1 MTPDKGQRDRAIQ
14 DTNRSFV
21 VEASAGTGKTSTLIN
36 RILHLVLEK
45 GPDGPP
51 LRLSNIAA
59 ITFTEKAAGE
69 MKVKLRQELELLAS
83 ETETK
88 GERARQ
94 ALRDL
99 EVAAISTFHAFA
111 VSLLKERPVEAGLD
125 PRFAAIDGIQSELL
139 FQEVWE
145 GWLAEAIR
153 QRAEPVEKA
162 LRAGLRL
169 QALRDLA
176 RALRLNSLIVR
187 ELSPSIPPSDDQLR
201 KSLQALCAEGKA
213 YSKEIINSNDK
224 LVVVLEAALT
234 WLERE
239 IELDVHQSR
248 DREGAVGPSAK
259 GEVEGRVNVGRGRDH
274 GIPWNY
280 ASRGAKGN
288 WRGGRVT
295 VEKVHDFVRRVVEI
309 YRVPQQRLLYE
320 LDRWLVKEFLPVWDE
335 TKRSRGLLDFDDQLI
350 AARDLLKNNPAARRD
365 FQRQFATVLV
375 DEFQDTDAIQLQ
387 IVLLLS
393 STDLRENNPDHLR
406 PAPGRLFIV
415 GDPKQSI
422 YRFRGADIETY
433 LKVVDPERSGE
444 RGLERLELTTNFRSV
459 SSILRFVDCAF
470 SDVMKPPVDG
480 RYQPAYLSFGG
491 KGARSKE
498 EAAPA
503 VYILPPEPEEDTAK
517 NFIRREAARIAQIV
531 DHIHENE
538 DWRVS
543 ERAPGEPYQ
552 SEKERAAR
560 YGDIAILLPVL
571 TRVDILEDA
580 LREAEIPYILEGG
593 RFYYARSEVTAALT
607 ILRAVANPSDGVAL
621 YGALRSIF
629 FGLSD
634 EDLLR
639 AHADGLPLDYR
650 ENVPEN
656 SALAHPYTVLRE
668 LHARRHSRPASETL
682 EILLRETG
690 AREVLSSRSG
700 GLQSLANLNKLARTL
715 RARQE
720 ENTFSEVLD
729 VLSALD
735 EEGLAESESRVMEE
749 RSDAVRIM
757 SIHKAKGLDFPI
769 VIIGG
774 LGQERKHGPGSV
786 LADRHQKKFYAFSA
800 GRADSGWQSAGWSE
814 LAEVEKR
821 KEDAELVRLLYVALT
836 RARDHLV
843 LSTHRKLKTGGPA
856 KSFEGTRLQ
865 PLAELVSDL
874 APDKMTLARVLH
886 FQALRPKQKAFR
898 FDVAARPADWTDTL
912 RQGYASVRRLTAET
926 PAAREVRTPALRAE
940 KEVDQA
946 REEHALDAAR
956 QRGIRLGI
964 AFHEA
969 METADFGQEAR
980 IGEWAEEAGVRHRLD
995 GAGIRTIEEMM
1006 RNTFRSELI
1015 ARARVA
1021 KASGAR
1027 LWRELPFMRPLGGNA
1042 VQEGKIDLVF
1052 EEGGEWQVVDYKTD
1066 LVSAEDSVL
1075 QERYRGQI
1083 QDYAL
1088 ALRALGLPIQG
1099 AYLLFARTGRHIRI
1113 DD

>member
-1 MTPDKGQRDRAIQ
+1 MTRDKAQRDRAVEVT
-14 DTNRSFV
+14 DRSFI

-45 GPDGPP
+45 GPEGPP

-83 ETETK
+83 QTGTK
-88 GERARQ
+88 AERARQ

-99 EVAAISTFHAFA
+99 EVTAISTFHAFA

-125 PRFAAIDGIQSELL
+125 PRFAAIDEIQSELL

-145 GWLAEAIR
+145 GWLAEGIR
-153 QRAEPVEKA
+153 KRAEPVEKA

-169 QALRDLA
+169 QALRELA

-187 ELSPSIPPSDDQLR
+187 ELEPVNPLTDEQMR
-201 KSLQALCAEGKA
+201 AGVEALCAEGKA
-213 YSKEIINSNDK
+213 YTKEIISSGDK
-224 LVVVLEAALT
+224 LVMALGAALV
-234 WLERE
+234 WL
-239 IELDVHQSR
+239 D
-248 DREGAVGPSAK
+248 K
-259 GEVEGRVNVGRGRDH
+259 GEGDDRVYVGRGADH

-280 ASRGAKGN
+280 ASMGRKGN
-288 WRGGRVT
+288 WRGGRDT
-295 VEKVHDFVRRVVEI
+295 VERVHDFISRVLEI
-309 YRVPQQRLLYE
+309 SRVPQQRLLYE
-320 LDRWLVKEFLPVWDE
+320 LDRWLVQEFLPVWDE
-335 TKRSRGLLDFDDQLI
+335 AKRSRGVLDFDDQLI
-350 AARDLLKNNPAARRD
+350 AARDLLRNKPAARRD

-375 DEFQDTDAIQLQ
+375 DEFQDTDVIQLE

-393 STDLRENNPDHLR
+393 STDFTETDKDRLR

-433 LKVVDPERSGE
+433 LKVATPARSEE

-459 SSILRFVDCAF
+459 PSILRFVDCAF
-470 SDVMKPPVDG
+470 SEVMVG
-480 RYQPAYLSFGG
+480 ESYQPAYLSFGG
-491 KGARSKE
+491 KGARTQK

-503 VYILPPEPEEDTAK
+503 VYILPPEQDADKAK
-517 NFIRREAARIAQIV
+517 NFVRREAARIAQLI
-531 DHIHENE
+531 DHINENE
-538 DWRVS
+538 DWKVS
-543 ERAPGEPYQ
+543 ERQ
-552 SEKERAAR
+552 SEKGRAPR
-560 YGDIAILLPVL
+560 FGDIAILLPVL

-580 LREAEIPYILEGG
+580 LREGGIPYILEGG
-593 RFYYARSEVTAALT
+593 RFYYARSEVSTALIA
-607 ILRAVANPSDGVAL
+607 LRAVANPSDSVAL

-650 ENVPEN
+650 KSVPEN
-656 SALAHPYTVLRE
+656 SALAHAYKVLRD
-668 LHARRHSRPASETL
+668 LHQHRHSRSASETL

-690 AREVLSSRSG
+690 AREVLASRSG
-700 GLQSLANLNKLARTL
+700 GLQSQANLNKLARTL

-729 VLSALD
+729 VLSTLD
-735 EEGLAESESRVMEE
+735 EEGLAESESRVLEE

-769 VIIGG
+769 VIAGG
-774 LGQERKHGPGSV
+774 LGQERRHGGRSV
-786 LADRHQKKFYAFSA
+786 LADRERGFYAFSA
-800 GRADSGWQSAGWSE
+800 GRAESGWQAAGWSQLLE
-814 LAEVEKR
+814 AEKR

-836 RARDHLV
+836 RARAHLI
-843 LSTHRKLKTGGPA
+843 LSAHHKLKTGGREAGSA
-856 KSFEGTRLQ
+856 KSLEGTRLQ
-865 PLAELVSDL
+865 PLAAIISDL
-874 APDKMTLARVLH
+874 AQDKMTLARVLPP
-886 FQALRPKQKAFR
+886 QALPPRQKPLR
-898 FDVAARPADWTDTL
+898 FAEAARPGEWIAQL
-912 RQGYASVRRLTAET
+912 RQGYANVRRLTAET
-926 PAAREVRTPALRAE
+926 PAAREVRTPAARPQE
-940 KEVDQA
+940 EFDQV
-946 REEHALDAAR
+946 REEGPLDAVR

-969 METADFGQEAR
+969 METADWGQEAR
-980 IGEWAEEAGVRHRLD
+980 IGEWAQEAGVRHRLD
-995 GAGIRTIEEMM
+995 GVALQTLEEMM

-1015 ARARVA
+1015 ARARLA
-1021 KASGAR
+1021 KASGAK
-1027 LWRELPFMRPLGGNA
+1027 LWRELPFIRPLGGNV

-1052 EEGGEWQVVDYKTD
+1052 EESGEWQVVDYKTD
-1066 LVSAEDSVL
+1066 LVSEEDSVL
-1075 QERYRGQI
+1075 QERYRGQM
-1083 QDYAL
+1083 QDYAF
-1088 ALRALGLPIQG
+1088 ALRALGLSIKG

-1113 DD
+1113 DDLRLTIDD